1 MATVVTRHRVGNID
15 KWIKGQQDRLDLFGP
30 AVSSLKAF
38 QDTDDPNSVVL
49 VLEVTNLE
57 LFHEILND
65 PKTQGAKDKHTVLE
79 PIIVSMEIDF

>member
-1 MATVVTRHRVGNID
+1 MATVVTRHRVGDID

-38 QDTDDPNSVVL
+38 QDIDDPNSVVL
-49 VLEVTNLE
+49 VLEVTDLE

-65 PKTQGAKDKHTVLE
+65 PKTQSAKDKHTVLE

>member
-38 QDTDDPNSVVL
+38 QDVDDPNSVVL

-65 PKTQGAKDKHTVLE
+65 PKTQSAKDKHTVLE